1 MQALAVAM
9 PAAIVAGTFTA
20 LAILFRFT
28 RKFYK
33 RKFNKQKSLIDD
45 ESLYLIAT
53 TELDDGP
60 KNEALWAKAMAL
72 SKGDKEQARYKYIEL
87 RVEQLKKNVSQ
98 EDDKKN
104 ETTGTGED
112 ESKEEGSDSEERPQF
127 WKNPNKVLLE
137 SKEEGSDSEEIVD
150 ENETTGTGEEEFK
163 MTKVERMLT
172 MKHQKQVNKDYMQEG
187 SDSEEIVDEIKKFE
201 KIERKVGFSTIIIAF
216 VGLFILWFWNR

>member
-112 ESKEEGSDSEERPQF
+112 E
-127 WKNPNKVLLE
+127 
-137 SKEEGSDSEEIVD
+137 
-150 ENETTGTGEEEFK
+150 FK
-163 MTKVERMLT
+163 MPKVERMLT
-172 MKHQKQVNKDYMQEG
+172 MKHQKQVNKDFMQEG
-187 SDSEEIVDEIKKFE
+187 SDSEEIVD
-201 KIERKVGFSTIIIAF
+201 
-216 VGLFILWFWNR
+216 

>member
-1 MQALAVAM
+1 MKKLLILFCILIPVVIITILSPEINGMQALAVAM

-112 ESKEEGSDSEERPQF
+112 ESKEEGSDSVSYTHLTLPTI
-127 WKNPNKVLLE
+127 LL
-137 SKEEGSDSEEIVD
+137 V
-150 ENETTGTGEEEFK
+150 
-163 MTKVERMLT
+163 
-172 MKHQKQVNKDYMQEG
+172 
-187 SDSEEIVDEIKKFE
+187 
-201 KIERKVGFSTIIIAF
+201 
-216 VGLFILWFWNR
+216 